1 MVKLKKLDLPGA
13 DFEQAKA
20 LARAAMDA
28 IRAGILGYALIA
40 SRRVSDLLRSGSYKP
55 ECGAGWNPAADC

>member
-40 SRRVSDLLRSGSYKP
+40 SRRVSDLLRS
-55 ECGAGWNPAADC
+55 